1 MTLKEIFS
9 HLMHLEI
16 TETRTRN
23 DEYIEVVFLNRDF
36 NEWYGALTSH
46 LGLPRKAAGA
56 KPTQS
61 DQKITRNTGGIRANQ
76 TLFEK
81 SFGDVSVIAKF
92 WPWGDEI
99 HTTLKMA
106 LLIH

>member
-9 HLMHLEI
+9 HLKHLEI
-16 TETRTRN
+16 TETRNRS
-23 DEYIEVVFLNRDF
+23 DEYVEIVFLNRDLI
-36 NEWYGALTSH
+36 EWHKTLTAQ
-46 LGLPRKAAGA
+46 LGVPRKPAGA
-56 KPTQS
+56 EPTQT
-61 DQKITRNTGGIRANQ
+61 DQQVSHSTGGIWVNQ

-81 SFGDVSVIAKF
+81 SFGDVTVIAKF
-92 WPWGDEI
+92 WPWGDEV

>member
-9 HLMHLEI
+9 HLKHLEI

-23 DEYIEVVFLNRDF
+23 DEYIEVVFLNRDL
-36 NEWYGALTSH
+36 NEWHMTLTSH
-46 LGLPRKAAGA
+46 LGAPRKAAGSE
-56 KPTQS
+56 PTPS
-61 DQKITRNTGGIRANQ
+61 DQRITRNTGGIWANQ

-92 WPWGDEI
+92 WPWGDEV

>member
-1 MTLKEIFS
+1 MTLNEIFS
-9 HLMHLEI
+9 HLKHLEI
-16 TETRTRN
+16 TETRN
-23 DEYIEVVFLNRDF
+23 LSDEYVEIVFLNREL
-36 NEWYGALTSH
+36 NEWHKTLTAQLGA
-46 LGLPRKAAGA
+46 PRKPAGTE
-56 KPTQS
+56 PTQT
-61 DQKITRNTGGIRANQ
+61 DQQITRSTGGIWANQ

-92 WPWGDEI
+92 WPWGDEV

>member
-9 HLMHLEI
+9 HLKHLEI
-16 TETRTRN
+16 TETRSRN
-23 DEYIEVVFLNRDF
+23 DEYVEIVFLNRDLDK
-36 NEWYGALTSH
+36 WHKTLTAQ
-46 LGLPRKAAGA
+46 LGVPRKPAGA
-56 KPTQS
+56 EPTQT
-61 DQKITRNTGGIRANQ
+61 DQQISHSTGGIWTNQ

-81 SFGDVSVIAKF
+81 SFDDVTVIAKF
-92 WPWGDEI
+92 WPWGDEV

>member
-9 HLMHLEI
+9 HLTHLEI
-16 TETRTRN
+16 TETRSRN
-23 DEYIEVVFLNRDF
+23 DEYIEVVFLNRDL
-36 NEWYGALTSH
+36 NEWNKTLSSH
-46 LGLPRKAAGA
+46 LGSPRKAAGSE
-56 KPTQS
+56 PTQS
-61 DQKITRNTGGIRANQ
+61 DQQITRNTGGIRANQ

-81 SFGDVSVIAKF
+81 SFGNVSVIAKF

>member
-1 MTLKEIFS
+1 MTLNEIFS
-9 HLMHLEI
+9 HLKHLEI

-23 DEYIEVVFLNRDF
+23 DEYIEVVFLNRDLDA
-36 NEWYGALTSH
+36 WYKTLTTH
-46 LGLPRKAAGA
+46 LGLPRKAAGSE
-56 KPTQS
+56 PTQS
-61 DQKITRNTGGIRANQ
+61 DQQVTRHTGGIWANQ

-92 WPWGDEI
+92 WPWGDEV